1 MRVLL
6 QFPEGLK
13 RKAQEY
19 ADSLSSKGHEVF
31 LSGSASYGA
40 CDVALD
46 EARKVGAK
54 KIVHFGHAEF
64 PIAKEHLKGLK
75 LEFVE
80 YGIDADLEKLRA
92 SIAGGGIPE
101 KRIAVATTVQHIH
114 QLPEMKRILVKCGK
128 KPLVG
133 KGAFAKHP
141 GQVLGCD
148 AGAVKVKG
156 AEAVLFIGEGNFH
169 AFAISESDK
178 PVYVFSP
185 YSGEFRKIN
194 AEIDALKRRRR
205 GMLAKALSSTVFG
218 ILVSTKPGQFRLKL
232 AERIKKELEKKG
244 KKAYI
249 IIASELEPRSIS
261 NFTFFDCFITT
272 ACPRLSEDSEE
283 WGKPVLDLESC
294 SELIGLL

>member
-1 MRVLL
+1 MRILL

-13 RKAQEY
+13 RKAREY
-19 ADSLSSKGHEVF
+19 ADSLMEKGDDVF

-40 CDVALD
+40 CDVAVE

-64 PIAKEHLKGLK
+64 PIPKEHLKGLK

-80 YGIDADLEKLRA
+80 YKMDADLKKLRA
-92 SIAGGGIPE
+92 SVSGCIPE
-101 KRIAVATTVQHIH
+101 TKIALATTVQHIH
-114 QLPEMKRILVKCGK
+114 QLPEMKRILVRCGK

-148 AGAVKVKG
+148 SGAVKIRG

-169 AFAISESDK
+169 AFAISESEK

-205 GMLAKALSSTVFG
+205 GMLAKALSSSVFG

-232 AERIKKELEKKG
+232 AEKIKKELEKKG

-249 IIASELEPRSIS
+249 IIASELEPTSIN
-261 NFTFFDCFITT
+261 NFTFFDCFVTT